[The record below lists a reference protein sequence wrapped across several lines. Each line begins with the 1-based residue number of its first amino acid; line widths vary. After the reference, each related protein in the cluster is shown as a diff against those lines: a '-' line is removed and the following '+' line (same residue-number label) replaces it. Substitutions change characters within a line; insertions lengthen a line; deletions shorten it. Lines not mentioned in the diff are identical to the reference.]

1 MLDFRGMNGRRL
13 ADEARQRIPSL
24 LVLFTTGYTGNAVIH
39 QGRLDPGVRL
49 ICKPLYLRE
58 FSASLGA

>member
-1 MLDFRGMNGRRL
+1 MNGRQL
-13 ADEARQRIPSL
+13 ADEARQRIASL

-49 ICKPLYLRE
+49 ICKPLYLRCLGLRE
-58 FSASLGA
+58 FSASLGV